1 MSDLARDLVG
11 YGSNPPDP
19 KWPGGAP
26 LAVNFVL
33 NYEEGSEYSI
43 GNGDGR
49 SEASLTELQTSPV
62 PTGERDLAAES
73 MFEYGSRA
81 GFWRIMRVFA
91 ERELPMTIFGCALA
105 LERNPAAAQAIVQA
119 GHDVCCHGWR
129 WVEHFKLAEEEE
141 RQHIR
146 RAIASLERTVGARP
160 LGWYCR
166 YGPSVNTRRLVV
178 EEGGFLY
185 DSDAYNDDLPYYVQ
199 EGGRPHLVVPYTLTN
214 NDVKY
219 GSSNFGTGEDFF
231 TYCREAFDFL
241 YAEGA
246 SQPKMMSIG
255 MHMRLLGHPG
265 RASGLA
271 RLLDHMQSRSDV
283 WICRRL
289 EIARHWLEQHPPG
302 CLRRRCARSGSS
314 R

>member
-11 YGSNPPDP
+11 YGASPPDP
-19 KWPGGAP
+19 KWPGGAR

-33 NYEEGSEYSI
+33 NFEEGSEYSF

-49 SEASLTELQTSPV
+49 SEVSLTEMPASPV
-62 PTGERDLAAES
+62 PAGERDLAAES

-91 ERELPMTIFGCALA
+91 ERKLPMTIFGCALA
-105 LERNPAAAQAIVQA
+105 LERNPQAAQAIVAA
-119 GHDVCCHGWR
+119 GHDICCHGWR
-129 WVEHFKLAEEEE
+129 WVEHFKLTEAEE
-141 RQHIR
+141 RDHIR
-146 RAIASLERTVGARP
+146 RAVASLEGTVGARP

-166 YGPSVNTRRLVV
+166 YGPSLNTRRLVV

-219 GSSNFGTGEDFF
+219 GTSNFGTGEDFF

-246 SQPKMMSIG
+246 SQPKMMSVG

-289 EIARHWLEQHPPG
+289 EIARHWLERHP
-302 CLRRRCARSGSS
+302 AGS
-314 R
+314 

>member
-11 YGSNPPDP
+11 YGPNPPDP
-19 KWPGGAP
+19 QWPGGAR

-43 GNGDGR
+43 ANGDGR
-49 SEASLTELQTSPV
+49 SEVTLTEIPASPV
-62 PTGERDLAAES
+62 PAGERDLAAES
-73 MFEYGSRA
+73 MFEYGSRV

-91 ERELPMTIFGCALA
+91 ERQLPMTIFGCALA
-105 LERNPAAAQAIVQA
+105 LERNPAAAQAIVAA
-119 GHDVCCHGWR
+119 GHDICCHGWR
-129 WVEHFKLAEEEE
+129 WVEHFKLGEAEE
-141 RQHIR
+141 RHHIR
-146 RAIASLERTVGARP
+146 RAIESLEHTVGQRP

-185 DSDAYNDDLPYYVQ
+185 DSDAYNDDLPYYVR
-199 EGGRPHLVVPYTLTN
+199 ENGRPHLVVPYTLTN
-214 NDVKY
+214 NDMKY
-219 GSSNFGTGEDFF
+219 GTNGFGTGEDFF
-231 TYCREAFDFL
+231 TYCRDAFDFM
-241 YAEGA
+241 YAEGE

-289 EIARHWLEQHPPG
+289 EIARHWLAQHPP
-302 CLRRRCARSGSS
+302 AA
-314 R
+314 

>member
-1 MSDLARDLVG
+1 MSEFARDLVG
-11 YGSNPPDP
+11 YGPNPPDP
-19 KWPGGAP
+19 KWPGGAR

-33 NYEEGSEYSI
+33 NFEEGSEYSF

-49 SEASLTELQTSPV
+49 SEVSLTEMPASPV
-62 PTGERDLAAES
+62 PAGERDLAAES
-73 MFEYGSRA
+73 MFEYGSRV

-91 ERELPMTIFGCALA
+91 ERQLPMTIFGCALA
-105 LERNPAAAQAIVQA
+105 LERQPQAAQAIVAA
-119 GHDVCCHGWR
+119 GHDICCHGWR
-129 WVEHFKLAEEEE
+129 WVEHFKLSEEEE
-141 RQHIR
+141 RRHIR
-146 RAIASLERTVGARP
+146 LAIESLERTTGARP

-199 EGGRPHLVVPYTLTN
+199 ESGRPHLVVPYTLAN
-214 NDVKY
+214 NDVKF
-219 GSSNFGTGEDFF
+219 GTSNFGTGEDFF

-255 MHMRLLGHPG
+255 MHMRLLGHAG

-289 EIARHWLEQHPPG
+289 EIARHWLDQHPPG
-302 CLRRRCARSGSS
+302 S
-314 R
+314 